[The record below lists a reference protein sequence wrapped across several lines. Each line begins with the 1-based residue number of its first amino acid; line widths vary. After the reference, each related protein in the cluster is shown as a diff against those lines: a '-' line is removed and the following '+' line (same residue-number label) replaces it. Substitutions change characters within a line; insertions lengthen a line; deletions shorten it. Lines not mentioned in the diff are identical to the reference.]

1 MGGTL
6 LQKVYVIRHC
16 EAEGQPPEAQ
26 LTEKGLLQATELVD
40 FFSTITINRII
51 SSPYKRAID
60 TIQPFATK
68 FNLDVETDKRLEERV
83 LSKENLSDWL
93 EKLST
98 TFDNLD
104 LKFEGGESSREAM
117 NRIVEVINEV
127 FSNNVQNTIIVSH
140 GNLISLL
147 LKYFNDDFG
156 FDNWRSL
163 SNADI
168 YLLSN
173 EGNIVTFERLW
184 NSNGRSHNDSSS
196 NY

>member
-1 MGGTL
+1 M
-6 LQKVYVIRHC
+6 
-16 EAEGQPPEAQ
+16 
-26 LTEKGLLQATELVD
+26 
-40 FFSTITINRII
+40 
-51 SSPYKRAID
+51 
-60 TIQPFATK
+60 
-68 FNLDVETDKRLEERV
+68 EERV

-156 FDNWRSL
+156 FDNRRSL